1 MSRVVSVLSAE
12 QADRRDAQAGSLL
25 QEQPKGT
32 WSRSWDKLHR
42 HLMPNALWLLPG
54 SSVEARGQ
62 SRAPQAEGTQAAA
75 HGWGWQLSTTRLS
88 RRLCRRQASPPA
100 ALM

>member
-1 MSRVVSVLSAE
+1 MLSAE
-12 QADRRDAQAGSLL
+12 QADRRDVQEQPLL

-32 WSRSWDKLHR
+32 WSRSWDRLHC

-75 HGWGWQLSTTRLS
+75 HGLGWQLSTPWLS

>member
-1 MSRVVSVLSAE
+1 MLSAE
-12 QADRRDAQAGSLL
+12 QADRRDVQEQPLL

-32 WSRSWDKLHR
+32 WSRSWDRLHC

-75 HGWGWQLSTTRLS
+75 HGLGL
-88 RRLCRRQASPPA
+88 A
-100 ALM
+100 ALHTVAQPLALQAPGITASRPDVS